1 MEKIKSGRTFLGIEL
16 GSTRIK
22 SVLIGEDFA
31 PLASGA
37 HDWENRLENGIWTY
51 SLDDVEKG
59 IRASYAALAD
69 DVRRLYGEELR
80 SVAGIGVSAMMH
92 GYLVFDRADE
102 LLAPF
107 RTWRNTT
114 TGRAAAEL
122 TELFGFNIPLRWNVA
137 HLYQAILDGEPHVP
151 DIARITTLAGY
162 VHKKLT
168 DAFVIGVGDAS
179 GMFPI
184 DSQICDY
191 DEEMLDKFDKKTG
204 LSVSSGQA
212 GYSDIPWRIRD
223 ILPEVL
229 TAGADAGALTP
240 EGARWLDPS
249 GTLEPGA
256 PACPPEG
263 DAGTGMVATGAVAER
278 TGNVSAGTSVFAM
291 IVLEEALSKVY
302 PEIDM
307 VTTPAGRPVAMV
319 HCNNCTSDID
329 AWVRLF
335 GESAALLGAKTDKSA
350 LYETLYGQAL
360 GGEDDCGGIL
370 TYNYI
375 SGEPITGFDE
385 GRPLLLRSPDA
396 RFTFANL
403 SRSLIFSSMATLK
416 IGMDILTEN
425 ENVRIDRLLGH
436 GGLFKAK
443 GVAQSLM
450 ASALGT
456 SVSVMETAG
465 EGGAWGIA

>member
-1 MEKIKSGRTFLGIEL
+1 
-16 GSTRIK
+16 
-22 SVLIGEDFA
+22 
-31 PLASGA
+31 
-37 HDWENRLENGIWTY
+37 
-51 SLDDVEKG
+51 
-59 IRASYAALAD
+59 
-69 DVRRLYGEELR
+69 
-80 SVAGIGVSAMMH
+80 MMH
-92 GYLVFDRADE
+92 GYLVFDSAGD
-102 LLAPF
+102 LLTPF
-107 RTWRNTT
+107 RTWRNTI
-114 TGRAAAEL
+114 TGRASAEL
-122 TELFGFNIPLRWNVA
+122 TELFGFNIPLRWSVS
-137 HLYQAILDGEPHVP
+137 HLYHAIAGGEPHAP

-162 VHKKLT
+162 VHQKLT
-168 DAFVIGVGDAS
+168 GAFVIGVGDAS

-184 DSQICDY
+184 DSLTCNYNED
-191 DEEMLDKFDKKTG
+191 MLDKFDNKIG
-204 LSVSSGQA
+204 LSVSSGQT
-212 GYSDIPWRIRD
+212 GGREIPWRIRD

-249 GTLEPGA
+249 GALEPGA

-360 GGEDDCGGIL
+360 GGEDDCGGLL
-370 TYNYI
+370 TYNYFA
-375 SGEPITGFDE
+375 GEPVTGFDE

-403 SRSLIFSSMATLK
+403 ARSLLFSSMATLK
-416 IGMDILTEN
+416 IGMDILT
-425 ENVRIDRLLGH
+425 
-436 GGLFKAK
+436 
-443 GVAQSLM
+443 
-450 ASALGT
+450 
-456 SVSVMETAG
+456 
-465 EGGAWGIA
+465 